1 MVVVIRL
8 RLKVYGN
15 SCDQMVNQ
23 NSMFDQ
29 IAYSFTSLKNS
40 KLTGSLRK
48 DLRTQ
53 FEPGRRRPWWP
64 AIVW

>member
-48 DLRTQ
+48 DLRT
-53 FEPGRRRPWWP
+53 
-64 AIVW
+64 